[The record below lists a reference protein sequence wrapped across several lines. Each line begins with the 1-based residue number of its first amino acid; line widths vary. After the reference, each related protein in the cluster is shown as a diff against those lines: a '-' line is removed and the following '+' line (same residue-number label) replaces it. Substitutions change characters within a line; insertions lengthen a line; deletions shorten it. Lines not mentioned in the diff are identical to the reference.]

1 MLLASPQVVGYA
13 SELPRP
19 GTYCTKTV
27 MGRLVFGRNEPG
39 LQHRHQTWQEAI
51 SRRT

>member
-39 LQHRHQTWQEAI
+39 LQHRHQTWQAAI
-51 SRRT
+51 SRRP

>member
-1 MLLASPQVVGYA
+1 MLVASPQVVGYA

-39 LQHRHQTWQEAI
+39 LQHRHQTW
-51 SRRT
+51 